1 MTGSLKVCYNKKL
14 DSFYFKLTK
23 KLLKKLDWKIGNKIK
38 FIDNKDGSWT
48 LKRV

>member
-1 MTGSLKVCYNKKL
+1 MTSTLKVCYNKKQNL
-14 DSFYFKLTK
+14 YYIRFTK
-23 KLLKKLDWKIGNKIK
+23 RILKELKWKAGDRIA